1 MISRGGE
8 PIYIKNLK
16 KKYKISKAIN
26 VPTNWD
32 SPPFVY
38 IPFPKCDSTTRT
50 YQLYNDFVDKYM
62 NLTKFNDTFI
72 SKKNFFNTI
81 NKFFPGKY
89 LTETILNYMRKNFK
103 NIESISF
110 TEFNWVY
117 FDTVKK
123 EETYFL

>member
-1 MISRGGE
+1 MNKVNK
-8 PIYIKNLK
+8 PLK
-16 KKYKISKAIN
+16 SN
-26 VPTNWD
+26 F
-32 SPPFVY
+32 S
-38 IPFPKCDSTTRT
+38 
-50 YQLYNDFVDKYM
+50 
-62 NLTKFNDTFI
+62 FNDTYI

-123 EETYFL
+123 EENYLNNRFKTSKLRTERQRPNTAIKSTNNY